1 MTYGNKASEL
11 DPSCDGFAW
20 QSRRQ
25 HTCRALLLSIGH
37 LVLQNKTGE
46 LEAWQK
52 CYFPPPTGNGNA
64 TYYAAPQLIHW
75 ITSKV
80 RAILALFRGLP
91 SQVGSCCSA
100 LVQQCSFQGAAQ
112 GAGHSCVLCH
122 LDGRYSSITCSATIS
137 ISHCCA
143 GASQLVSTTAT
154 PSPRSLNA
162 LLPQMSSGF
171 FCMLA
176 SP

>member
-1 MTYGNKASEL
+1 MLLPSPSGKRERDLLRSPTVDTL
-11 DPSCDGFAW
+11 DHFLGEGDPGP
-20 QSRRQ
+20 
-25 HTCRALLLSIGH
+25 ALPAHLMLSGY
-37 LVLQNKTGE
+37 L
-46 LEAWQK
+46 
-52 CYFPPPTGNGNA
+52 
-64 TYYAAPQLIHW
+64 PQL
-75 ITSKV
+75 
-80 RAILALFRGLP
+80 
-91 SQVGSCCSA
+91 GSCCST

-122 LDGRYSSITCSATIS
+122 LDGRYSSITCSATTS

-171 FCMLA
+171 CCLLA
-176 SP
+176 SPRNSVSCRLLWGPSSSVPAVKALPQPRYAALR